1 MKKAVSIFFCA
12 VMLIVCFSVLA
23 TVVVWADKSA
33 ISVSTTEPRVG
44 QNLIVALKYNSPSGI
59 NDIEVTLK
67 YNPSVL
73 EYISGGESDE
83 GSEIQIRETKINKN
97 SHSIYITFKGKS
109 EGKSN
114 LSASISANTGNGTN
128 EEEVSTSV
136 TVFAKNSADYLVRVG
151 DKKYHIED
159 DLTDIDI
166 PASFSPTTTE
176 YNDMEINTITD
187 GKKYTLFYLIAT
199 DESVADW
206 FYIDEELGFTRLDYI
221 ICNNNMYIIETPK
234 DVSKQSKSW
243 FLDKMDFEGRTFNAY
258 KSTDLRLKDIYI
270 LYCYNNG
277 NNNYYRYDT
286 IEDTIQRA
294 PDFITDETTKKQEE
308 TDKNFIESF
317 AYLPNSGKVIF
328 ALLVVE
334 SLSLVL
340 LAIILVRNQIVKLKN
355 KNDKALRKPDEEQI

>member
-12 VMLIVCFSVLA
+12 VMLIICFSVLA

-73 EYISGGESDE
+73 EYISGGESDK
-83 GSEIQIRETKINKN
+83 GSEIEIRETKINKN

-136 TVFAKNSADYLVRVG
+136 TVFAKNSADYLVSVG
-151 DKKYHIED
+151 DKKYHIEN
-159 DLTDIDI
+159 DLTNIDI
-166 PASFSPTTTE
+166 PSSFSPTTTE

-221 ICNNNMYIIETPK
+221 TCNNNIYIIEN
-234 DVSKQSKSW
+234 SKTASAQNNNW
-243 FLDKMDFEGRTFNAY
+243 FLDKMDFNGRTFKAY
-258 KSTDLRLKDIYI
+258 KSTDLRLKDIYV
-270 LYCYNNG
+270 LYCYKNG
-277 NNNYYRYDT
+277 ESNYYRYDLL
-286 IEDTIQRA
+286 EDTIQRA
-294 PDFITDETTKKQEE
+294 PDFVSAQTPKKQVEE
-308 TDKNFIESF
+308 NRNFIESF

-328 ALLVVE
+328 ALLVLE
-334 SLSLVL
+334 TLS
-340 LAIILVRNQIVKLKN
+340 IILLIVILMKKQIAKLKN
-355 KNDKALRKPDEEQI
+355 KTDKNYEYTSEE

>member
-12 VMLIVCFSVLA
+12 VMLVVCFSLL
-23 TVVVWADKSA
+23 TNVVVWADKSA
-33 ISVSTTEPRVG
+33 ISVSTTEPKIG

-59 NDIEVTLK
+59 NDIEATLK

-73 EYISGGESDE
+73 EYVSGGESNE
-83 GSEIQIRETKINKN
+83 GSEIAIRETKINKN
-97 SHSIYITFKGKS
+97 SHSIYITFKGKA

-114 LSASISANTGNGTN
+114 ISATVTASTGSGTN
-128 EEEVSTSV
+128 TEELTTSV

-151 DKKYHIED
+151 DKNYHIED
-159 DLTDIDI
+159 DLTGIDI
-166 PASFSPTTTE
+166 PSSFSPTTTE

-199 DESVADW
+199 DESVSDW
-206 FYIDEELGFTRLDYI
+206 FYIDEELGFKRLDYI
-221 ICNNNMYIIETPK
+221 TCNNSMYVIETPK
-234 DVSKQSKSW
+234 DVSKQSKAW
-243 FLDKMDFEGRTFNAY
+243 FLDKMDFEGRTFKAY
-258 KSTDLRLKDIYI
+258 KSSDSRLKDMYI
-270 LYCYNNG
+270 LYCYNKG
-277 NNNYYRYDT
+277 KNNYYRYDT

-294 PDFITDETTKKQEE
+294 PDFITEE
-308 TDKNFIESF
+308 TAKNQVETDMNFVESF

-340 LAIILVRNQIVKLKN
+340 LVVILVRNQIVKMKKKN
-355 KNDKALRKPDEEQI
+355 NENSEQHGEE